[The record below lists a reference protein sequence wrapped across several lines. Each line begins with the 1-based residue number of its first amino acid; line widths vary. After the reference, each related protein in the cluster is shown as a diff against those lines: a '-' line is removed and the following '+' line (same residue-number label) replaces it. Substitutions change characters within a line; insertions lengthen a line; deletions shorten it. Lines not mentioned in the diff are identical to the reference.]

1 MTAPAG
7 SLKRRADR
15 LIHHPTVEYALLA
28 LITASVVALGVELLV
43 PVPAVSHA
51 AAVAGDLVLPVFW
64 LELTL
69 RFWVARSKRR
79 FFSRYWVDILAVLPL
94 ARPLRVF
101 RVVRVLRLVRAGVL
115 ISRRMGAFRGRIGS
129 STNDVLALAVA
140 TAILVVSAAGV
151 LEATEGPVNPAFATF
166 RDALWF
172 SVFSMVGGEPIGAET
187 YTTAGR
193 WATLGLML
201 GGMTLFGMFVGTVSA
216 GMVARLSSGMGG
228 HRMDLDELTHHVIV
242 FGWNEAGG
250 AVLREL
256 FGPLAPVDRAV
267 VLVTETPELPDGVPL
282 TDIRGEHFYHH
293 VGDYVRKD
301 VLEAVG
307 VPSAAT
313 TILLTDTL
321 VPRSSADR
329 DARTVAAALT
339 IERMAPDVYTVAE
352 LTNPQH
358 TELLRMA
365 GVEEIVVGDWFAGM
379 IIGSATRNRG
389 LVAVLDDVLT
399 ARRGNS
405 FHSVVAPATWGGMS
419 VGDAA
424 RKLGEDHRAVLIAVD
439 GEVNP
444 ERAREIRA
452 GDALVVLSER
462 EPRLR

>member
-1 MTAPAG
+1 MT
-7 SLKRRADR
+7 LKRRADR

-43 PVPAVSHA
+43 PIPWITRLA
-51 AAVAGDLVLPVFW
+51 AILGDLVLPVFW
-64 LELTL
+64 VELSI
-69 RFWVARSKRR
+69 RFWVARNKRR
-79 FFSRYWVDILAVLPL
+79 FFARYWVDIVAVLPL
-94 ARPLRVF
+94 ARALRVF

-115 ISRRMGAFRGRIGS
+115 ISRRMGAFRGRIGG
-129 STNDVLALAVA
+129 STNDLLALGVA
-140 TAILVVSAAGV
+140 TAILVVSAASV
-151 LEATEGPVNPAFATF
+151 LNAHEGSSNPAFETF
-166 RDALWF
+166 QGALWF
-172 SVFSMVGGEPIGAET
+172 SMFSMVGGEPIGAEAIT
-187 YTTAGR
+187 EVGR
-193 WATLGLML
+193 WTTLGLML
-201 GGMTLFGMFVGTVSA
+201 GGLTLFGMFVGTVSA
-216 GMVARLSSGMGG
+216 GMVARLSSGMGA

-267 VLVTETPELPDGVPL
+267 VLVTETPQLPDGVPL
-282 TDIRGEHFYHH
+282 DDIRGEHFHHH

-301 VLEAVG
+301 VLEAVN
-307 VPSAAT
+307 VRTAAT

-321 VPRSSADR
+321 VQRSSADR

-358 TELLRMA
+358 TELLKMA

-399 ARRGNS
+399 ARHGNS
-405 FHSVVAPATWGGMS
+405 FHSVNAPATWGGMS
-419 VGDAA
+419 VADAS
-424 RKLGEDHRAVLIAVD
+424 RRLGEKHAAVLISVA
-439 GEVNP
+439 GTVNP
-444 ERAREIRA
+444 DRANLLRA
-452 GDALVVLSER
+452 GDALVVLCKT